1 VYVCICKGI
10 TQKQVEEAIAVRK
23 GQSAK
28 NIMRALGIGSDC
40 GHLCGRSYPTNVAS
54 NKQEFYIST
63 QSEHILTITRVGLSY
78 TSR

>member
-1 VYVCICKGI
+1 MYVCICKGI

-40 GHLCGRSYPTNVAS
+40 GTCVEEAIQQMLQATNK
-54 NKQEFYIST
+54 NST
-63 QSEHILTITRVGLSY
+63 SQHNQN
-78 TSR
+78 TSSPSRE